1 MERPAP
7 RRISHTGALVLM
19 AFQFFVTTGPLDSMP
34 VKLLPIR
41 QALSSA
47 SRRLLLPLA
56 FSLLAPL
63 ALAVPRVGSHDGY
76 TRLVFNLPKAAT
88 STAKVSGQSVTVRL
102 NVSLPAEQGALNAPG
117 VTAYAVAGGTVTVTL
132 AKGHASA
139 KASVL
144 PAASGQPARLVIDVP
159 TSVAASR
166 VPATPQARAT
176 PPVRA
181 TPTAVT
187 RPTGSGTSIRP
198 SVVLDA
204 GHGGIDPGMVSRWVT
219 EKEVTLA
226 IALRV
231 RAELVKHGVDVIMV
245 RETDRHLSQDK
256 RTDLNLRSGLATT
269 GTVSAFVSIHVNA
282 AGPSAQGIETYYFG
296 QPLAGSD
303 RSQAVRENGGGSVGQ
318 ELTRQAANSAQ
329 NLLGDILAQAK
340 VAFSRQLAQKVQA
353 NLIAATGAVNRGV
366 HTDTFYVIRN
376 PTTAA
381 ILTEIGFGSSPTE
394 GPRLANPAYRD
405 RIAQAIARAILD
417 FLNTK

>member
-1 MERPAP
+1 MNLIPFKC
-7 RRISHTGALVLM
+7 L
-19 AFQFFVTTGPLDSMP
+19 F
-34 VKLLPIR
+34 
-41 QALSSA
+41 SSA
-47 SRRLLLPLA
+47 LRLLLV
-56 FSLLAPL
+56 PL
-63 ALAVPRVGSHDGY
+63 ALAVLVPQALAAPRIGSHDGY
-76 TRLVFNLPKAAT
+76 TRLVFNLPKVAT
-88 STAKVSGQSVTVRL
+88 STVKVSGQSVTVRL
-102 NVSLPAEQGALNAPG
+102 NVSLPAEQGALNAAG

-159 TSVAASR
+159 TSAAAAR
-166 VPATPQARAT
+166 VPATPQARTTSPAPRST
-176 PPVRA
+176 PIRT
-181 TPTAVT
+181 TPAAVT
-187 RPTGSGTSIRP
+187 RPAGSGTSIRP
-198 SVVLDA
+198 RVVLDA

-231 RAELVKHGVDVIMV
+231 RAELVKHGIDVVMV
-245 RETDRHLSQDK
+245 RETDRHLSSDK
-256 RTDLNLRSGLATT
+256 RTDLESRSRLATT
-269 GTVSAFVSIHVNA
+269 GAVSAFVSIHVNA
-282 AGPSAQGIETYYFG
+282 ASSSAQGIETYYFG

-329 NLLGDILAQAK
+329 SLLGDILAQAK

-381 ILTEIGFGSSPTE
+381 ILTEIGFGSSPVE

>member
-1 MERPAP
+1 MRAV
-7 RRISHTGALVLM
+7 ILM
-19 AFQFFVTTGPLDSMP
+19 VFQCFVTTSPLNSIP
-34 VKLLPIR
+34 VKLIPIR
-41 QALSSA
+41 HALVSF
-47 SRRLLLPLA
+47 SRRLLFPLA
-56 FSLLAPL
+56 LSVLAPL

-88 STAKVSGQSVTVRL
+88 STVKVSGQSVTVRL
-102 NVSLPAEQGALNAPG
+102 NVKLTAEQGALNAPG

-166 VPATPQARAT
+166 IPSTPQARST
-176 PPVRA
+176 PVPAR
-181 TPTAVT
+181 TPTPAAVT
-187 RPTGSGTSIRP
+187 RPAGSGTTLRP
-198 SVVLDA
+198 RVVLDA

-219 EKEVTLA
+219 EKELTLA
-226 IALRV
+226 IAMRV
-231 RAELVKHGVDVIMV
+231 RTELVKHGIDVVMV
-245 RETDRHLSQDK
+245 RETDRHLSKDK
-256 RTDLNLRSGLATT
+256 RTDLDMRSRLATT

-282 AGPSAQGIETYYFG
+282 AGASAQGIETYYFG
-296 QPLAGSD
+296 QPLAGGD

-353 NLIAATGAVNRGV
+353 NLISATGAVNRGV

-381 ILTEIGFGSSPTE
+381 ILTEIGFGTSPSE
-394 GPRLANPAYRD
+394 GPRLANDAYRD